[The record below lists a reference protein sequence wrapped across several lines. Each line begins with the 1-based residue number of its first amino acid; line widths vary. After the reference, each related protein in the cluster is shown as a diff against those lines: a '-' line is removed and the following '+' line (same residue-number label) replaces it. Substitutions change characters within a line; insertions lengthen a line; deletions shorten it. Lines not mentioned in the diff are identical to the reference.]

1 MKITAQ
7 ELRNKYLEFFKS
19 KGHEIIPSASLLPE
33 NDATTLFTGSGM
45 QPMVP
50 YLLGQQHPKGNRIAD
65 SQRCFRSQDIEEVG
79 DNRHTTFFEMLGN
92 WSLGDYFKLEQINWI
107 FEFLTKEA
115 GLNPKNLY
123 VTVFRGKEEIGVP
136 RDEESAK
143 IWQELFKSQGIE
155 AKIVDMSE
163 TLGLQDGRIFYYPEE
178 KNWWS
183 RAGVTSSMP
192 VGEPGGP
199 DSEMFWDYGA
209 HLNIHEKSQFK
220 NQVCHVNCD
229 CGRFIEIGNNV
240 FMEYVKTETGF
251 EKLKQQNV
259 DFGGGLERILAAV
272 LNQQSV
278 FDSDLFKDMWEV
290 LALDQEIMTNEEV
303 KKARIILDHVRAS
316 VFMVSDGVEPSNKDR
331 GYVLRRLLRRA
342 MVMGRLLNLKHRWL
356 NALIGKVTA
365 TYAESYPELVENSE
379 RIFETIEAEQK
390 KFEGTLEK
398 GLKEFNKLVQK
409 GQEKSENYI
418 AHIGQAGADVPKSQY
433 VVNALDPK
441 DAFDL
446 YQTYGFPLE
455 LINELLLSYKLFVD
469 KEEFASEFRNYQK
482 KHQELS
488 RTASAGQFKGG
499 LASHS
504 EKIVRLH
511 TATHLMN
518 AALRQVLGEEVWQKG
533 SNITEERT
541 RFDFTHTKKMT
552 PEEIA
557 AVEVLVNDWIA
568 RDLKVKRE
576 TMSLQEA
583 RDLGAVGVFGEK
595 YQDTVSIYTVFD
607 EKNDEVISREF
618 CGGPHVEHTGV
629 IGKFK
634 ITKEEASSAGV
645 RRIKATVS

>member
-557 AVEVLVNDWIA
+557 AVEVLVNDWIV

-576 TMSLQEA
+576 TMGLQEA